1 MSYGLLKRI
10 LSHCKDE
17 GWEGIIVDPFGGI
30 GSTGILGAYEG
41 YQVICVE
48 LERKFV
54 DLARQNFVLHY
65 KAWTEF
71 GNPWPIIIQGD
82 SRGLCEIV
90 ESAVDIIV
98 SSPPFIESLQ
108 SNDPE
113 FHAKWCKQHG
123 RDVTKPNYK
132 GKIDGYGQ
140 TPGQLGSMKPGKVD
154 MVIKKDLTNKTT
166 STIISKKQENAY
178 DTETSQSSRN
188 VSIGNDD
195 IPHSKGNRQMSAGC
209 NETFTESGVQNPQT
223 KSHREMAKTK
233 ERNRMA
239 VSHDGFQP
247 ESDSG
252 VSIIWEIL
260 KKYGLV
266 ISDVMNREMGS
277 GSPVLS
283 LPHEHNEKEVVEGKE
298 SGDSDPKK
306 QCASGME
313 IGLIISSPPYEE
325 GIGHGGNP
333 TSTDK
338 EKALHIANSKR
349 YSETNENL
357 GNQRGDTFWQA
368 AKEIVQQCYQ
378 LLKPGGHAIW
388 VTKAFVRKGAIVD
401 FPGDWRQLC
410 ESVGFE
416 TVCVH
421 HAMLVNETTE
431 NGLFGEMTEKKERK
445 SFFRRLAESK
455 GSPPIDYEVILCM
468 SKPLGD

>member
-154 MVIKKDLTNKTT
+154 L
-166 STIISKKQENAY
+166 
-178 DTETSQSSRN
+178 
-188 VSIGNDD
+188 
-195 IPHSKGNRQMSAGC
+195 
-209 NETFTESGVQNPQT
+209 
-223 KSHREMAKTK
+223 
-233 ERNRMA
+233 
-239 VSHDGFQP
+239 
-247 ESDSG
+247 
-252 VSIIWEIL
+252 IL
-260 KKYGLV
+260 
-266 ISDVMNREMGS
+266 
-277 GSPVLS
+277 
-283 LPHEHNEKEVVEGKE
+283 
-298 SGDSDPKK
+298 
-306 QCASGME
+306 
-313 IGLIISSPPYEE
+313 SSPPYAETPV
-325 GIGHGGNP
+325 GGNDVEATHKRLKKLAAEGKVGP
-333 TSTDK
+333 RSISYAK
-338 EKALHIANSKR
+338 SGKYAKSGNLALPS
-349 YSETNENL
+349 YGQTEGNL
-357 GNQRGDTFWQA
+357 GNLKAGDVDCKSKRGFLDAPEPDTFWQA

-378 LLKPGGHAIW
+378 ILKPGGHAIW
-388 VTKAFVRKGAIVD
+388 VCKDFVRKGKRVPFSD
-401 FPGDWRQLC
+401 DWQKLC
-410 ESVGFE
+410 ESVGFK
-416 TVCVH
+416 TLH
-421 HAMLVNETTE
+421 RHKAMLVKEE
-431 NGLFGEMTEKKERK
+431 SHKSLFGHDIVKKTERK
-445 SFFRRLAESK
+445 SFFRRLAEAK
-455 GSPPIDYEVILCM
+455 GSPKIDWEDVICM
-468 SKPLGD
+468 IRS